1 MLDHLFKP
9 LNTGHQPLN
18 SNSDMFI
25 SAGFAIFLCSGFVI
39 CMYSRFGKKKRK
51 KQKEQQKLNKTY
63 CLPKEETNKER
74 ETIPSQYNPQ

>member
-25 SAGFAIFLCSGFVI
+25 SAGFVILLCSGFVI
-39 CMYSRFGKKKRK
+39 CMYSRFGKKKGK
-51 KQKEQQKLNKTY
+51 KQKEKQKSIKIY
-63 CLPKEETNKER
+63 CLPKEELKKER
-74 ETIPSQYNPQ
+74 ETIPSQNNPQ